1 MAPPTLDERI
11 GQLEAKLAL
20 SFQDK
25 GQAIAA
31 ITHKSYCNEHRDH
44 AFHNERLEF
53 LGDAVVDLAIS
64 QRLMER
70 FPTADEGALSK
81 MRALLV
87 NEDSLA
93 KVARGLD
100 LGELLLLGK
109 GEERTGGRE
118 KSSVLADALE
128 AVLGAVFLSGGM
140 PQAMTL
146 VDRWFGTLLDTV
158 AQGGSGTDYKTR
170 LQEQVQG
177 RLRASP
183 RYRVVAEE
191 GPDHS
196 KEFEVEVSI
205 GSNVFARARGR
216 SKKEA
221 EQAAAQKTL
230 ALLDAADEASD
241 DEP

>member
-1 MAPPTLDERI
+1 
-11 GQLEAKLAL
+11 
-20 SFQDK
+20 
-25 GQAIAA
+25 
-31 ITHKSYCNEHRDH
+31 
-44 AFHNERLEF
+44 
-53 LGDAVVDLAIS
+53 
-64 QRLMER
+64 
-70 FPTADEGALSK
+70 

-205 GSNVFARARGR
+205 GPDVFARARGR

-241 DEP
+241 EGSDGEP

>member
-1 MAPPTLDERI
+1 MAPPTLDERVER
-11 GQLEAKLAL
+11 LEATLEIA
-20 SFQDK
+20 FADR
-25 GQAIAA
+25 ATAVAA
-31 ITHKSYCNEHRDH
+31 ITHKSYCNEHREH
-44 AFHNERLEF
+44 ASHNERLEF

-70 FPTADEGALSK
+70 FPQADEGALSK

-87 NEDSLA
+87 NEESLA

-140 PQAMTL
+140 TAAMTL
-146 VDRWFGTLLDTV
+146 VDRWFGGLLDTV
-158 AQGGSGTDYKTR
+158 AEGGSGTDYKTR

-183 RYRVVAEE
+183 RYRVVAEA

-196 KEFEVEVSI
+196 KEFEVEVTL
-205 GSNVFARARGR
+205 GAQVFGRARGR

-221 EQAAAQKTL
+221 EQLAAQQAL
-230 ALLDAADEASD
+230 ATLDAAED
-241 DEP
+241 DGTG

>member
-1 MAPPTLDERI
+1 MAPPTLDERVDR
-11 GQLEAKLAL
+11 LEAKLGVTFPDRATAVAAL
-20 SFQDK
+20 
-25 GQAIAA
+25 
-31 ITHKSYCNEHRDH
+31 THKSYCNEHREH
-44 AFHNERLEF
+44 PGHNERLEF

-64 QRLMER
+64 HRLMER
-70 FPTADEGALSK
+70 FPGADEGVLSK

-109 GEERTGGRE
+109 GEDRTGGRE

-128 AVLGAVFLSGGM
+128 AVIGAVYLAGGM
-140 PQAMTL
+140 VLAMSL
-146 VDRWFGTLLDTV
+146 ADRWFGALLDTV
-158 AQGGSGTDYKTR
+158 AVGGSGADYKTR
-170 LQEQVQG
+170 LQEHVQG
-177 RLRASP
+177 RLHASP

-196 KEFEVEVSI
+196 KEFEVEVAI
-205 GSNVFARARGR
+205 GTEVFARARGR

-221 EQAAAQKTL
+221 EQSAAQKTL
-230 ALLDAADEASD
+230 AMLERLDEKS
-241 DEP
+241 

>member
-1 MAPPTLDERI
+1 LAPPTVEERI
-11 GQLEAKLAL
+11 EQLEATLGVHFEDAPTALAAL
-20 SFQDK
+20 
-25 GQAIAA
+25 
-31 ITHKSYCNEHRDH
+31 THKSYCNEHRGH
-44 AFHNERLEF
+44 PSHNERLEF
-53 LGDAVVDLAIS
+53 LGDAVIDLAIS
-64 QRLMER
+64 HRLMER

-81 MRALLV
+81 LRALLV

-93 KVARGLD
+93 KVARSLN

-128 AVLGAVFLSGGM
+128 AVLGAIFLSGGM
-140 PQAMTL
+140 PLTMTL
-146 VDRWFGTLLDTV
+146 VDRWFGGLLDTV
-158 AQGGSGTDYKTR
+158 AEGGSGTDYKTR

-196 KEFEVEVSI
+196 KAFEVEVML
-205 GSNVFARARGR
+205 GQAVFGRARGR

-221 EQAAAQKTL
+221 EQAAAQQAL
-230 ALLDAADEASD
+230 ATLDAADED
-241 DEP
+241 P